1 MRLNHARPSRPALWL
16 APALC
21 MIALPLLM
29 ACGTSTP
36 TPTHGDGVPIVM
48 AIAERST
55 TLTREDL
62 QVKQG
67 DTVSLSF
74 TADEAG
80 EVHLHGY
87 NLTAPVA
94 PEQPGILNFEASTA
108 GAFAINFHVFGEKP
122 LHAEANRVVSE
133 TPVSIAITAEAD
145 ADGGVDVR
153 IATEGFRFAPEA
165 VDQAHTP
172 GAGHAHIYVDGVKL
186 GRVFDSEYRIDQLPP
201 GEHDIRVTLNTN
213 DHSDLV
219 FDGAKV
225 EATTTV
231 SVPDVGQGHG
241 QSDAGSDGHAGHGQ
255 SDGGSKEHAGHDHD
269 DGGEREIVAEVHL
282 GNLEVYP

>member
-1 MRLNHARPSRPALWL
+1 MRLNHARPSRPGYWL
-16 APALC
+16 AIIAVA
-21 MIALPLLM
+21 IALPLLM
-29 ACGTSTP
+29 ACGPSA
-36 TPTHGDGVPIVM
+36 PTHSDGVPIVM
-48 AIAERST
+48 EISERST

-62 QVKQG
+62 KVAQG
-67 DTVSLSF
+67 DTVSFRF

-87 NLTAPVA
+87 DLTAPVS
-94 PEQPGILNFEASTA
+94 PEEPSILNFEASTA
-108 GAFAINFHVFGEKP
+108 GAFAINFHVFGGDP
-122 LHAEANRVVSE
+122 LHSDARTVVSE
-133 TPVSIAITAEAD
+133 TPVSVAITAEPD
-145 ADGGVDVR
+145 ADGGVDIR
-153 IATEGFRFAPEA
+153 IDTEGFQFAPES

-186 GRVFDSEYRIDQLPP
+186 GRVFESEYRIDQLPA
-201 GEHDIRVTLNTN
+201 GEREIRVTLNTN

-225 EATTTV
+225 EASTTV

-241 QSDAGSDGHAGHGQ
+241 QSGTGSEGHV
-255 SDGGSKEHAGHDHD
+255 EHDHEHN
-269 DGGEREIVAEVHL
+269 GEREIVAEVHL